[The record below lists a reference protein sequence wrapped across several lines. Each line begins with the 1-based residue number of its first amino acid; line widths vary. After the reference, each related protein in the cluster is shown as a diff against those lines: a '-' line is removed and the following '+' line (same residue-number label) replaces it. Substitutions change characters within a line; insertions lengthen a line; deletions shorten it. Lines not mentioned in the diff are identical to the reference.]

1 MKARALMVLGTGSG
15 VGKSLITAG
24 LLRIISDMGIKA
36 APFKAQ
42 NMALNSFVTK
52 DGGEIGRAQALQAE
66 AARVEPLRP
75 MNPVLLKAT
84 GEAGCQVIV
93 NGAPVGNMSAR
104 QYYGYRDEAW
114 KAATS
119 AYDELSRQYE
129 VIVMEGAGSPAEI
142 NLMDKDIVNIKMA
155 AHAEAPAIL
164 VGDIERGGVFASLYG
179 TIELLGEDSRRIKG
193 LVINKFRGD
202 KQILDPGLHMI
213 EKKTGVRCLGV
224 LPWMREILSE
234 EDSLGL
240 EAASKR
246 QKGTR
251 GKALRITVL
260 RNAFISNFTDFEP
273 FLHEPDVELVYSLR
287 AADIEGADMVL
298 IPGSKSTCKD
308 ILFLREAGAE
318 ASVKRAFEK
327 GVPVVGLCGGYQMM
341 GRVVKDP
348 SGVESDIKEA
358 HGMGLLDVETV
369 LDKKKMVTQVEGES
383 LENNSIRLSGYE
395 IHAGRTEGDIKLFNL
410 KRAATGETVMDG
422 SRNKNAWGT
431 YVHGIFEND
440 DFRAM
445 LLNELRRRAGLPK
458 RGPTNYQKLKD
469 NAIDRLAALL
479 AENLDM
485 DFIKA
490 LLCIK

>member
-1 MKARALMVLGTGSG
+1 MKARSLMVLGTGSG

-24 LLRIISDMGIKA
+24 LLRIFSDMGLKA

-42 NMALNSFVTK
+42 NMALNSFVTL

-66 AARVEPLRP
+66 AARVEPTRL

-104 QYYGYRDEAW
+104 QYYSYKDHAW

-119 AYDELSRQYE
+119 AYDGLSRQYE

-155 AHAEAPAIL
+155 AYAEAPAIL
-164 VGDIERGGVFASLYG
+164 VGDIERGGVFAALYG
-179 TIELLGEDSRRIKG
+179 TLELLGEDSGWIKG
-193 LVINKFRGD
+193 TVINKFRGD
-202 KQILDPGLHMI
+202 KDILAPGLEMI

-240 EAASKR
+240 EASAKR
-246 QKGTR
+246 HYGR
-251 GKALRITVL
+251 RPLRITVL

-287 AADIEGADMVL
+287 PADIEGADMVL

-308 ILFLREAGAE
+308 ILYLRETGAE
-318 ASVKRAFEK
+318 AAVKRAAGW

-348 SGVESDIKEA
+348 SGVESDIREA
-358 HGMGLLDVETV
+358 EGMGLLDVETV
-369 LDKKKMVTQVEGES
+369 LEKKKTVTRVEGAS
-383 LENNSIRLSGYE
+383 LENDYGPISGYE
-395 IHAGRTEGDIKLFNL
+395 IHAGRTEGDIKLFSL
-410 KRAATGETVMDG
+410 KRLAYEDTVLDG
-422 SRNKNAWGT
+422 SRKANAWGT
-431 YVHGIFEND
+431 YIHGIFENN
-440 DFRAM
+440 DFRTK
-445 LLNELRRRAGLPK
+445 LLNELRQAAGLPL
-458 RGPTNYQKLKD
+458 REAINYQELKD
-469 NAIDRLAALL
+469 GAIDRLAALL
-479 AENLDM
+479 RDNLDM
-485 DFIKA
+485 EYIKG